1 MMQTLLRELG
11 HDVLSAADQ
20 HATASDEELLKEA
33 VDAERIIV
41 TEDKD
46 FGELIFRR
54 GLVHPC
60 VIRFTEMTVAEKA
73 DAMRELIEQH
83 HDALH
88 DNSIIVVERH
98 RIRIRLSSDEAGAAR
113 QRAL

>member
-20 HATASDEELLKEA
+20 FATASDEELLKAA

-41 TEDKD
+41 TEHKD

-73 DAMRELIEQH
+73 DAVRELIEEH

-88 DNSIIVVERH
+88 DNAIIVVERH
-98 RIRIRLSSDEAGAAR
+98 RIRIRLSGDEAGAAR

>member
-1 MMQTLLRELG
+1 MG

-20 HATASDEELLKEA
+20 HATASDEEILKA
-33 VDAERIIV
+33 AADAERIIV

-54 GLVHPC
+54 GLAHPC

-88 DNSIIVVERH
+88 DSAIIVVERQ
-98 RIRIRLSSDEAGAAR
+98 RIRIRLSSEEASASS
-113 QRAL
+113 QRGLL